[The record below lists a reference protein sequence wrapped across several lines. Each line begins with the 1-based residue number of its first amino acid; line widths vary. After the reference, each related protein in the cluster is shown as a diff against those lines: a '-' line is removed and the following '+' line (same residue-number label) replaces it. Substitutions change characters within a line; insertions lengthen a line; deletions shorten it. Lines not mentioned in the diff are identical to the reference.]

1 MTSEYIKAVGI
12 WYANELP
19 TIKKKKDAVLQ
30 PIFEAFTNAW
40 EAIVE
45 KYTIGHITNGRLSVN
60 VYLQSDI
67 YSKDDKTYNFD
78 KITVFDNGI
87 GLNNNSYTRLL
98 NLRDNTKSSL
108 NKGTG
113 RIQYIHFFDD
123 TTIESIYRSD
133 ENTYKERMVTLSKK
147 ETFLKQ
153 NAILRL
159 DKDGDI
165 KATDTYT
172 IVTFSNPLEEKERDT
187 YRNISSKEIKEA
199 LIEHFL
205 SKFCDSR
212 ERLPHISIHKYIDE
226 KEVESQN
233 ISSQDIPMPDKEDSV
248 CVHYSKLGE
257 RRKIVP
263 ITDRMEGFTLRAF
276 KHSEDILGKNVI
288 YLVSNG
294 AIGTKIH
301 LDNLAET
308 DKVNGMRYMF
318 LLSGNYIDNNDSDDR
333 GNINILSA
341 DEFKEQEK
349 DPSLFPQEVILLDD
363 IETETNK
370 KIEELYQ
377 EIKERSKLKL
387 RNIEDLQQMF
397 LLNPQTV
404 ETLKTSIKNT
414 DTDAQILQKIYERDA
429 KIKAQQ
435 DAAIKQQIDGL
446 SALMP
451 TDANYQ
457 ERLKEQI
464 DEFVR
469 TIPLQNRTALSQ
481 YVARRKLVLEI
492 FEKIL
497 DRELERLRDGGRIDE
512 DILHN
517 LIFQQSSEDTEN
529 SDLWLINEEYIYFK
543 GVSEHRLVDIEY
555 NGKKI
560 FNKEFSE
567 EDKKSLNSLGE
578 RRLTKRPDILLFP
591 EEGKCIII
599 EFKAPDVNV
608 SEHLNQINF
617 YASLLRNY
625 TIDELQLTAFYG
637 YLIGQSIEDRDVRGR
652 VSRFEYAPRFGYWFC
667 PSEKVIDFNGGNDGS
682 IYTEIIKYSS
692 LLDRAKLRNKIFID
706 KLEKGNN
713 P

>member
-1 MTSEYIKAVGI
+1 MAPGYIKAVGI

-19 TIKKKKDAVLQ
+19 TIRKKKDSILQ
-30 PIFEAFTNAW
+30 PVFEAFTNAW

-45 KYTIGHITNGRLSVN
+45 KYTIDHMTNGRLSVN
-60 VYLQSDI
+60 VYLRSDI
-67 YSKDDKTYNFD
+67 YSKDDKTYSFE
-78 KITVFDNGI
+78 KITVLDNGI
-87 GLNNNSYTRLL
+87 GLNKNSYERLI
-98 NLRDNTKSSL
+98 NLRDNSKSEL

-113 RIQYIHFFDD
+113 RIQYIHSFDD
-123 TTIESIYRSD
+123 TIIDSVYREDNIYKQRS
-133 ENTYKERMVTLSKK
+133 VSLSKK
-147 ETFLKQ
+147 EAFLKQ

-159 DKDGDI
+159 DRDEE
-165 KATDTYT
+165 TDLNETYT
-172 IVTFSNPLEEKERDT
+172 KVTFVNPLDEKERDF
-187 YRNISSKEIKEA
+187 YRNITSSEIKKA
-199 LIEHFL
+199 LIGYFL

-212 ERLPHISIHKYIDE
+212 ERLPHISIHKYIDGE
-226 KEVESQN
+226 EVESQSIIN
-233 ISSQDIPMPDKEDSV
+233 QDIPEPDKEDSV
-248 CVHYSKLGE
+248 NVHYSKLGE

-263 ITDRMEGFTLRAF
+263 IIDRTEKFTIRAF
-276 KHSEDILGKNVI
+276 KQSEDMLDKNVI

-294 AIGTKIH
+294 AIGTKIR

-308 DKVNGMRYMF
+308 DKVQGMRYMF
-318 LLSGNYIDNNDSDDR
+318 LLSGKYIDNNDSDDR

-377 EIKERSKLKL
+377 EIKERNKLKL

-404 ETLKTSIKNT
+404 DTLRNSIKNT

-435 DAAIKQQIDGL
+435 DAEIKQQVYNIA
-446 SALMP
+446 ALMP
-451 TDANYQ
+451 TDVDYQ
-457 ERLKEQI
+457 KRLKEHI

-469 TIPLQNRTALSQ
+469 AIPLQNRTALSQ

-497 DRELERLRDGGRIDE
+497 DKELERLRSGERINE

-517 LIFQQSSEDTEN
+517 LIFQQHADSPED
-529 SDLWLINEEYIYFK
+529 SDLWLINEEYIYFS
-543 GVSEHRLVDIEY
+543 GVSEHRFIDIKY
-555 NGKKI
+555 DGKKI
-560 FNKEFSE
+560 FKDNMPE
-567 EDKKSLNSLGE
+567 EEVRYLNSLGE
-578 RRLTKRPDILLFP
+578 QRLHKRPDVLLFP

-608 SEHLNQINF
+608 SEHLTQIDF
-617 YASLLRNY
+617 YANILRNY
-625 TIDELQLTAFYG
+625 TIDEFQITTFYG
-637 YLIGQSIEDRDVRGR
+637 YLIGESIEDRDVRGR
-652 VSRFEYAPRFGYWFC
+652 VSRFEYSPKFNYWFRQ
-667 PSEKVIDFNGGNDGS
+667 SEKVVDFSNKNDVN

-692 LLDRAKLRNKIFID
+692 ILQRAKLRNKIFID
-706 KLEKGNN
+706 KLEKGNT

>member
-67 YSKDDKTYNFD
+67 YSKDDKTYSFE
-78 KITVFDNGI
+78 KITVLDNGI
-87 GLNNNSYTRLL
+87 GLNKNSYERLI
-98 NLRDNTKSSL
+98 NLRDNSKGGL

-113 RIQYIHFFDD
+113 RIQYIHSFDD
-123 TTIESIYRSD
+123 TIIDSVYREDNIYKQRS
-133 ENTYKERMVTLSKK
+133 VSLSKK
-147 ETFLKQ
+147 EAFLKQ

-159 DKDGDI
+159 DRDEE
-165 KATDTYT
+165 TDLNETYT
-172 IVTFSNPLEEKERDT
+172 KVTFVNPLDEKERDF
-187 YRNISSKEIKEA
+187 YRNITSSEIKKA
-199 LIEHFL
+199 LIGYFL

-212 ERLPHISIHKYIDE
+212 ERLPHISIHKYIDGE
-226 KEVESQN
+226 EVESQSIIN
-233 ISSQDIPMPDKEDSV
+233 QDIPEPDKEDSV
-248 CVHYSKLGE
+248 NVHYSKLGE

-263 ITDRMEGFTLRAF
+263 ITDRTEKFTIRAF
-276 KHSEDILGKNVI
+276 KQSEDMLDKNVI

-294 AIGTKIH
+294 AIGTKIR

-308 DKVNGMRYMF
+308 DKVQGMRYMF
-318 LLSGNYIDNNDSDDR
+318 LLSGDYIDNNDSDDR

-341 DEFKEQEK
+341 EEFKEQEK
-349 DPSLFPQEVILLDD
+349 DPSLFPQEVVLLDD

-377 EIKERSKLKL
+377 EIKERSKIKL

-414 DTDAQILQKIYERDA
+414 DTDAQILQRIYERDA

-435 DAAIKQQIDGL
+435 DAALKQQIDGI

-451 TDANYQ
+451 TDADYQ
-457 ERLKEQI
+457 ERLKEQVN
-464 DEFVR
+464 EFVR

-497 DRELERLRDGGRIDE
+497 RNNRRINE

-517 LIFQQSSEDTEN
+517 LIFQQNAENPED
-529 SDLWLINEEYIYFK
+529 SDLWLINEEYIYFTGTSDLK
-543 GVSEHRLVDIEY
+543 LSSITIDGVSLL
-555 NGKKI
+555 K
-560 FNKEFSE
+560 
-567 EDKKSLNSLGE
+567 EDKE
-578 RRLTKRPDILLFP
+578 LTEEEIKYKTKCNKDAGNRKPDILIFP
-591 EEGKCIII
+591 NEGKCIIV
-599 EFKAPDVNV
+599 EFKAPEVDVAN
-608 SEHLNQINF
+608 HLHQINR
-617 YASLLRNY
+617 YARLIHNLSREQFHFQTY
-625 TIDELQLTAFYG
+625 YG
-637 YLIGQSIEDRDVRGR
+637 YLIGQNIDIDEIKDSDPYFKSASSLNYIFRPHLPITGKFGREDGDL
-652 VSRFEYAPRFGYWFC
+652 
-667 PSEKVIDFNGGNDGS
+667 
-682 IYTEIIKYSS
+682 YTEIIKFSDI
-692 LLDRAKLRNKIFID
+692 LERAKLRNKIFID